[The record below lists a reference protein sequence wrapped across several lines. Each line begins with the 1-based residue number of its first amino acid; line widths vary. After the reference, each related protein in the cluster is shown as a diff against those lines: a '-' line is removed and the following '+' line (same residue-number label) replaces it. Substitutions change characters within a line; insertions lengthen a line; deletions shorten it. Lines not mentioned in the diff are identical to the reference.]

1 MYQLCSI
8 SYIYCSI
15 REMTFQ
21 PSVFFR
27 RKIAPEKMVQTTLDT
42 KNKTM
47 WGTRDR
53 QLDIGEHNFKNY
65 NLWHL

>member
-1 MYQLCSI
+1 
-8 SYIYCSI
+8 
-15 REMTFQ
+15 MTFQ